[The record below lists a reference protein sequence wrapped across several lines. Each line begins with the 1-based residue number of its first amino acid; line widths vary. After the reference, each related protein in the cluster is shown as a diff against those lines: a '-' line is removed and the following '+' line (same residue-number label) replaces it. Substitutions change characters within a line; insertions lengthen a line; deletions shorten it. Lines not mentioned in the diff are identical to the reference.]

1 MRIHVLQ
8 ISTVVVIDNKGRPA
22 LSWAITSVDS
32 LWDIINHPFLI
43 RIIKDRTQVEVH
55 ESLWI
60 RTQNSI
66 SRPWRVNTSL
76 NWHCMF
82 SLASAWSLP
91 CLMRIWGCTIH
102 GHTNLLQKG
111 NWNSKSVKFLGT
123 HREQVAKIL
132 SWAYFYYSYEVIG
145 SSVSFKL
152 LYNLSYMLYSRT
164 VHFLGSQSWIEE
176 SWGRGG
182 GKEEM
187 SWWLNVKA
195 VSKVNEKGH
204 VPFPVC

>member
-1 MRIHVLQ
+1 MNNNQ
-8 ISTVVVIDNKGRPA
+8 CWFTVGYHKSSIPHQNYQGR
-22 LSWAITSVDS
+22 DS
-32 LWDIINHPFLI
+32 G
-43 RIIKDRTQVEVH
+43 KVH

-66 SRPWRVNTSL
+66 SRPWRGNTSL
-76 NWHCMF
+76 TWHCMF
-82 SLASAWSLP
+82 SLASVWSLP
-91 CLMRIWGCTIH
+91 CLKRIWGCTSH
-102 GHTNLLQKG
+102 GHTNLLQKE
-111 NWNSKSVKFLGT
+111 NWNWKSVKCLGT

-132 SWAYFYYSYEVIG
+132 SQAYFYYSYEIIG

-152 LYNLSYMLYSRT
+152 LYNLSYRLYSRT

-176 SWGRGG
+176 SWGRRG

-187 SWWLNVKA
+187 GWWLNVKA
-195 VSKVNEKGH
+195 GSEVTEKGH